1 MQTQDVDS
9 WVSKLLSNTCPIGSM
24 VLLYMVTF
32 TINIPHM
39 LAYIPY
45 MDPTSMGVYICKKIE
60 NYCKL
65 SLSGQRL
72 ALRNVAALAMLETV
86 IFWRNMLKYTPMW
99 QNNTVNDSK
108 PAAHINLGVLELHPT
123 EKGAEEVQNSATSD
137 KDSN

>member
-1 MQTQDVDS
+1 MSHRIHGAAIYGNIYHQYTPH
-9 WVSKLLSNTCPIGSM
+9 VSI
-24 VLLYMVTF
+24 Y
-32 TINIPHM
+32 TI
-39 LAYIPY
+39 Y

-72 ALRNVAALAMLETV
+72 ALRNVAALAMLETA
-86 IFWRNMLKYTPMW
+86 IFWRNMLKYTPIW

-137 KDSN
+137 KNSN